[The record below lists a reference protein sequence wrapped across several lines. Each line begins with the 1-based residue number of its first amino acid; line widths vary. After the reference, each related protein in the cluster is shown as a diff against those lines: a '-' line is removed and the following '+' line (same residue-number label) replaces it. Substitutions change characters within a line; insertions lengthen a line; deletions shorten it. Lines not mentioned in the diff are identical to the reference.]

1 MSAETRAVLFDFG
14 GTLFDYADL
23 AAAQLESLECFAREL
38 GIEASVGELARA
50 HREATAAAFREYLR
64 RPYYLHR
71 DFFADAIR
79 GMARGVGATL
89 ADGQVDRWF
98 AIQHERRARDFK
110 LRPGVVETLRGLRER
125 GLHLGI
131 VSNIDE
137 DDLHHLIDLGGLRP
151 LLDSLLSS
159 EAARSCKP
167 DAGIFA
173 QALERAGCAPGEALF
188 VGDSLPQDVAG
199 ANRAGLRSVLLWHR
213 DDKAPPEA
221 QADDER
227 PRHVIR
233 NVPDVLALL

>member
-1 MSAETRAVLFDFG
+1 MSARTRAVLFDFG

-23 AAAQLESLECFAREL
+23 APAQLEALECFAREL
-38 GIEASVGELARA
+38 GLEASVGELARA

-79 GMARGVGATL
+79 GMAHGIGAAL
-89 ADGQVDRWF
+89 RDDQVDRWF
-98 AIQHERRARDFK
+98 AIQHVRRARDFR
-110 LRPGVVETLRGLRER
+110 LRPGVVETLRELRGR
-125 GLHLGI
+125 VLHLGI

-151 LLDSLLSS
+151 YFDSLLSS

-167 DAGIFA
+167 DPGIFV
-173 QALERAGCAPGEALF
+173 QALERAGCAPEDALF
-188 VGDSLPQDVAG
+188 VGDSVSQDVAG

-213 DDKAPPEA
+213 DDKPPPIEPA
-221 QADDER
+221 A

-233 NVPDVLALL
+233 TIPDVLRLL